1 MTVAPDEYVWRD
13 HPEAH
18 IVALP
23 GDPPMLPIGN
33 PDEGN
38 DGAIVFFPV
47 NGRFSE
53 DEGNLADDE
62 QSEDDVEL
70 EESDIGDDSSLSA
83 HGESLEVSTVE
94 SAHGTMSSEEER
106 VDEDEDLSPPCQFVQ
121 RIPSNFR
128 LPWNH
133 EKPLDHPDEEPI
145 SEDER
150 QLIINEE
157 DEGYD
162 AEEESKA
169 SDISSPMAFGNFPKV
184 SSNFPGYDTMS
195 SEEEEVDEDKDLP
208 PQCRFVQTIPPNFRL
223 PWNHELQEEPP
234 ECQED
239 NSFRGTSPCDQES
252 VEVDLAPSTSGSC
265 FSRKRTREGDSEEE
279 LPAKRTSR

>member
-1 MTVAPDEYVWRD
+1 LCDGHALSKSA
-13 HPEAH
+13 EAMETER
-18 IVALP
+18 
-23 GDPPMLPIGN
+23 DPPMLPIGN

-38 DGAIVFFPV
+38 DAAIVFFPV

-106 VDEDEDLSPPCQFVQ
+106 VDEDEDLSPPCRFVQ
-121 RIPSNFR
+121 RIPPNFR

-133 EKPLDHPDEEPI
+133 EEGLDHPDEEPI

-150 QLIINEE
+150 PLIINEE

-223 PWNHELQEEPP
+223 PWNHALQEEPP

-252 VEVDLAPSTSGSC
+252 VEGDVAPSTSGSC